1 MKINNFNL
9 KKNEFIS
16 KYCNIINEMDE
27 NIITM
32 DSNANDNKK
41 EKLIKIENNRDE
53 FFESLFNHGE
63 YIIHKSY
70 NFSLN
75 KMIFV
80 ENISKELTKIVDNE
94 LNIDNN
100 NEHNLIMGSKKLISD
115 LLLRSDILNSNL
127 NIEIKMNYYYDR
139 PFYFINVKDEK
150 KLMLKITKYIS
161 ENRRK
166 VNNVPLPSANYFRQG
181 SIKLRK
187 VFANYNPLRKESDEL
202 DKYSIES
209 SNYYDNTKKVI
220 YLCKN

>member
-1 MKINNFNL
+1 MKINNVNL

-32 DSNANDNKK
+32 DSNANDNEK

-80 ENISKELTKIVDNE
+80 ENIAKELTKIVDNE

-166 VNNVPLPSANYFRQG
+166 VNKVSLPSANYFRQG
-181 SIKLRK
+181 SI
-187 VFANYNPLRKESDEL
+187 
-202 DKYSIES
+202 
-209 SNYYDNTKKVI
+209 
-220 YLCKN
+220 